1 MLCTKLLRYLK
12 IDSNKIKQLIK
23 RKYHSDLV
31 ILFSNI
37 NAKAFN
43 CDNSAPEYDASQ
55 CGKCKVAG
63 GEVIKLTKGSKE
75 IKNIDYLITWRASCS
90 EKPPVG
96 VPPQRPWPGVTR
108 LLPLLAS
115 GATRFTLL

>member
-1 MLCTKLLRYLK
+1 MKKVILLYV
-12 IDSNKIKQLIK
+12 
-23 RKYHSDLV
+23 V

-43 CDNSAPEYDASQ
+43 CDKSDPEYDASQ

-63 GEVIKLTKGSKE
+63 DEVIKLTKGSKE

-96 VPPQRPWPGVTR
+96 VKGN
-108 LLPLLAS
+108 LLILCDADLISQNGAS
-115 GATRFTLL
+115 RRIFLWMFEGSDGNNKIGYHLCQ